1 MYLGRFVYN
10 NISGCLQSKKNVR
23 NQLIINKMK
32 SPLTVSDFNKSEV
45 SVAVPFIYICSF
57 VLEELSFSSESPWT
71 KIPFTIADAM
81 IAMRSLGWMLGSN
94 SL

>member
-1 MYLGRFVYN
+1 
-10 NISGCLQSKKNVR
+10 
-23 NQLIINKMK
+23 MK
-32 SPLTVSDFNKSEV
+32 SQLTVSDFNKSEV

-57 VLEELSFSSESPWT
+57 GLEELSFSSDSPWT

-81 IAMRSLGWMLGSN
+81 IAMRSLGWKLGSN

>member
-1 MYLGRFVYN
+1 MVDFFIIIYTGWLKSWR
-10 NISGCLQSKKNVR
+10 NVKY
-23 NQLIINKMK
+23 QLIKNEMK
-32 SPLTVSDFNKSEV
+32 SQLTVSDFNKSEV

-57 VLEELSFSSESPWT
+57 GWEELSFSSDSPWT

-81 IAMRSLGWMLGSN
+81 IAMRSLGWKLGSN